1 MWDRYTP
8 AVANR
13 YDAIVIGLGGMG
25 TASAF
30 HLARRGRRV
39 LGLEQHD
46 LLHELGSS
54 HGLTRIIRLAYHEHP
69 SYVPLLRRSYE
80 LWHELEAVAGEQL
93 LITTGSLEGGPEDGP
108 TFRGALEAAELHDLP
123 HEVLS
128 AEELRRR
135 YPAYAGFE
143 PDTRVVWQPDGGFLL
158 AERTIVAHVN
168 GAIAHGADL
177 RFREPVIDW
186 EATADGGVRVTTGRG
201 AYEADRLVITPGRGW
216 AQLVPASQSLAVPER
231 QVLAWL
237 QPTRPELFA
246 PERFP
251 VFLIDVAEGSYYGF
265 PVHDVPGF
273 KFGRYHHLRRADRP
287 RRSGPHAR
295 PDDEA
300 LLRAFATRYFPD
312 GAGATVMLKA
322 CIFTN
327 TPDEHF
333 IIDRLPESPQVSVAA
348 ACSGHGYKFCSVIGE
363 IMADLAMDGETRHD
377 IGLFRLDRFEGPER
391 TRLASGSVPQRLDE
405 HHWSGD
411 SVLYD

>member
-1 MWDRYTP
+1 MVVT
-8 AVANR
+8 R

-30 HLARRGRRV
+30 HLARRGQRV

-80 LWHELEAVAGEQL
+80 LWHELERAAGEQL
-93 LITTGSLEGGPEDGP
+93 LIKTGSLEGGPERGP
-108 TFRGALEAAELHDLP
+108 TFRGALEAAEAHDLP

-128 AEELRRR
+128 ADELRRR

-143 PDTRVVWQPDGGFLL
+143 PETRVVWQPDGGFLL

-168 GAIAHGADL
+168 GALAHGADL
-177 RFREPVIDW
+177 RFRERVLSW
-186 EATADGGVRVTTGRG
+186 EATVAGAVRVTTGRG
-201 AYEADRLVITPGRGW
+201 SYEADRLVIAAGPWTR
-216 AQLVPASQSLAVPER
+216 QLVRRFESLALPER
-231 QVLAWL
+231 QVVAWL
-237 QPTRPELFA
+237 QPTRPQLFE
-246 PERFP
+246 PRRFP
-251 VFLIDVAEGSYYGF
+251 VFLIDVEEGSYYGF

-273 KFGRYHHLRRADRP
+273 KFGRYHHLREPITPDDPDRT
-287 RRSGPHAR
+287 AR

-300 LLRAFATRYFPD
+300 ILREFATRYFPA
-312 GAGATVMLKA
+312 GAGPTVMLKA

-327 TPDEHF
+327 SPDEHF

-348 ACSGHGYKFCSVIGE
+348 VCSGHGYKFCSVVGE
-363 IMADLAMDGETRHD
+363 IMADLAMHGETRHD
-377 IGLFRLDRFEGPER
+377 IGLFRLDRFESPP
-391 TRLASGSVPQRLDE
+391 TRRSRAITNSGGSR
-405 HHWSGD
+405 GN
-411 SVLYD
+411 